1 MAEEP
6 KSWWQTAAGLMTAV
20 AALMTA
26 FTGLLVALH
35 QIRKDSGEGKHS
47 DTGQLASPHDASLG
61 NSSKGAEGGRKATS
75 TQASSVGEDTRTPLG
90 RGPPRIANPPLVV
103 RPAYAVALPATHEFV
118 LGAGLQTGRF
128 IVTRA
133 RLESHTVES
142 DILKVSVQVL
152 VDGQQPFPFNNQQF
166 ELRIDEQP
174 YRSTTFFN
182 EYIPVGQSRDH
193 EVHFTIPY
201 GSTRAVLWIHEWLSN
216 AEIPLD
222 LTPPK

>member
-20 AALMTA
+20 AALLTA
-26 FTGLLVALH
+26 FTGLLVAIH
-35 QIRKDSGEGKHS
+35 QIQKDSGEGKHS
-47 DTGQLASPHDASLG
+47 DTEQPALLHDPSLD
-61 NSSKGAEGGRKATS
+61 NSSKGAEGARHSVS
-75 TQASSVGEDTRTPLG
+75 TRSSAGEDTRLPLG
-90 RGPPRIANPPLVV
+90 RGQPRTASTPLS
-103 RPAYAVALPATHEFV
+103 RTAYAVSLPEKHEFV

-128 IVTRA
+128 IVTSA
-133 RLESHTVES
+133 RLEPHTVES

-152 VDGQQPFPFNNQQF
+152 VDGQQQFPFNNQQF

-182 EYIPVGQSRDH
+182 EFIPVGQSRDH
-193 EVHFTIPY
+193 EVHFTIPH
-201 GSTRAVLWIHEWLSN
+201 GSSRAVLWIHEWLSN